1 MLTDHAKLLRFFA
14 EMKKVTGRKKLQKM
28 IFILQA
34 CGVPFQEKYQF
45 HIYGPYSEELTL
57 RMEELC
63 NLGFIHEEK
72 EEKSNY
78 AQYIY
83 EITDEGIDFLYQIQ
97 PDMPDFANKA
107 KLLQQE
113 SSRFLEL
120 TATMLFFR
128 DLTKQE
134 VEKKVH
140 DVKPKQNYSATEMDR
155 AWSLIESISHHQL
168 PDNKQMH

>member
-1 MLTDHAKLLRFFA
+1 MLTDHAKLLNFFA

-72 EEKSNY
+72 EKKSNY
-78 AQYIY
+78 VQYIY
-83 EITDEGIDFLYQIQ
+83 EITDEGIDFLQQIQ
-97 PDMPDFANKA
+97 PDMPDFANEA

-128 DLTKQE
+128 NLTKQE

-140 DVKPKQNYSATEMDR
+140 DVKPKQNYSAEEMDR
-155 AWSLIESISHHQL
+155 AWNLIESISHLQL

>member
-63 NLGFIHEEK
+63 NLGFIYEEK
-72 EEKSNY
+72 EEMSHY
-78 AQYIY
+78 VQYIY
-83 EITDEGIDFLYQIQ
+83 EITDEGLEFLNQIQ
-97 PDMPDFANKA
+97 PSMPDFTVEA

-120 TATMLFFR
+120 TATMLYFQ
-128 DLTKQE
+128 DLNRQE
-134 VEKKVH
+134 VEQKVY
-140 DVKPKQNYSATEMDR
+140 DVKPKQKYSPEEMER
-155 AWSLIESISHHQL
+155 AWGLI
-168 PDNKQMH
+168 NKIRYTG